1 MLPRFI
7 YFPFCLFEAV
17 YPAPL
22 ARPFFKGLLSG
33 HAIAEISP
41 AASHPYAF
49 AAADSEIS
57 FSFGAGRQMK

>member
-1 MLPRFI
+1 MVFTI
-7 YFPFCLFEAV
+7 DFPFCLFEAV

-33 HAIAEISP
+33 HATAEISP
-41 AASHPYAF
+41 AASPPYAF
-49 AAADSEIS
+49 AEAASEIS

>member
-1 MLPRFI
+1 MRFKQAI
-7 YFPFCLFEAV
+7 YESTQ
-17 YPAPL
+17 APL
-22 ARPFFKGLLSG
+22 ARPFFKGLLCG

-49 AAADSEIS
+49 AAAASEIS